1 MSSRLYSIECPIT
14 MSIYGS
20 VNSAYDSSRP
30 GSHAIDDQVPII
42 IAASLTTVPTNWASA
57 YSYDWA
63 AATDPSYGGRLFYL
77 VCNADYS
84 AVPDGKN
91 EAEKRQYTSLF
102 VVTPQD
108 FATNAVGEYSFNWV
122 KFSFLDQD
130 AEEETTAWIDP
141 RIHHSLIIWIKYLT
155 IAVEN
160 VEEEERVR
168 ARKELNR

>member
-1 MSSRLYSIECPIT
+1 
-14 MSIYGS
+14 
-20 VNSAYDSSRP
+20 
-30 GSHAIDDQVPII
+30 
-42 IAASLTTVPTNWASA
+42 VPTRTIERIDNQISEDNSVISFDDL
-57 YSYDWA
+57 SYDWA

-84 AVPDGKN
+84 AVPDDKN

-168 ARKELNR
+168 ARKELNRNTRNIRLKRRRHRFVVAPPL